1 MFTKSSLGCTEKAKH
16 KTVERKNRGHGELLY
31 TRGIFSKQRWQKNGI
46 SGPSIIPTLSV
57 GFRHS
62 PNEHEKKTKS
72 NPIAR
77 KDFIKILNIIV
88 YLHE

>member
-1 MFTKSSLGCTEKAKH
+1 MEKPGTRGALNELH
-16 KTVERKNRGHGELLY
+16 TRDLFYAALAKNR
-31 TRGIFSKQRWQKNGI
+31 I

-72 NPIAR
+72 NQIAR
-77 KDFIKILNIIV
+77 KDLFLNPKYYSV
-88 YLHE
+88 FASEKKGLHI